1 MGHPAPE
8 RALSET
14 VLVPTPYP
22 DAADLVA
29 ELDADLLARYGE
41 GEPVAAHPE
50 QFTAGRRGGFL
61 VAWTEGVATGCAGFR
76 AIGPATAELKRMW
89 VRPAYRGR
97 GLARALLLAVEDAA
111 RAAGHRELWLETGT
125 GQPEAISLYTS
136 AGYTPVPA
144 FGQYAEAPDARH
156 LGRHL

>member
-1 MGHPAPE
+1 VGHPAAE

-22 DAADLVA
+22 DAVDLVA

-41 GEPVAAHPE
+41 GAPVAAHPE
-50 QFTAGRRGGFL
+50 QFATDQRGGFL
-61 VAWTEGVATGCAGFR
+61 VAWAQGAVAGCAGSR

-97 GLARALLLAVEDAA
+97 GVARALLVAVEDAA
-111 RAAGHRELWLETGT
+111 RTAGHRELWLETGT

-144 FGQYAEAPDARH
+144 FGQYAAAPEARH
-156 LGRHL
+156 LGRRL